1 MKRILSS
8 ISSITVLILLL
19 LLSGCSLQKVPDS
32 DSVSQ
37 LEFATILP
45 IQTLVVGNSNL
56 TVEVAATDASRAQGL
71 SDRASLP
78 PDRGMIFVFDQAG
91 KYSFWMNR
99 MNFPL
104 DFIWLRHSQV
114 VEVTTD
120 VPPPTAES
128 PVPVTITPKQ
138 SVDAVIEV
146 NAGWTA
152 QQGVTVGQR
161 VQGLTGLQP

>member
-1 MKRILSS
+1 M
-8 ISSITVLILLL
+8 
-19 LLSGCSLQKVPDS
+19 
-32 DSVSQ
+32 
-37 LEFATILP
+37 
-45 IQTLVVGNSNL
+45 
-56 TVEVAATDASRAQGL
+56 
-71 SDRASLP
+71 
-78 PDRGMIFVFDQAG
+78 
-91 KYSFWMNR
+91 
-99 MNFPL
+99 
-104 DFIWLRHSQV
+104 

>member
-1 MKRILSS
+1 MRLRHLCLY
-8 ISSITVLILLL
+8 VFLLVAL
-19 LLSGCSLQKVPDS
+19 AGCSLRLAP
-32 DSVSQ
+32 SVRPAVESQ
-37 LEFATILP
+37 SAPTFYSELPSRVLTI
-45 IQTLVVGNSNL
+45 GEAEL
-56 TVEVAATDASRAQGL
+56 TVEVAVTDASRAQGL
-71 SDRASLP
+71 SNRASLP
-78 PDRGMIFVFDQAG
+78 PDRGIIFVFDQAG